1 MTQPVLFK
9 QSILIAGLTA
19 IQAVTP
25 AIVAVGS
32 LYATIVL
39 LGNDFDPS
47 STDIV
52 IVVVV
57 CLALIQPPR
66 EVNPQFT
73 SPRVSAVIDVI
84 SRWFLVVAVL
94 LAIGY
99 VTKSPLQA
107 YPRRVFLTWAAVTP
121 VALVIAALVMQ
132 EIMRRFL
139 MNASD
144 VRSAIIA
151 G

>member
-1 MTQPVLFK
+1 MSEPVLFK
-9 QSILIAGLTA
+9 QSILIAVLTV

-25 AIVAVGS
+25 AIVAVVS
-32 LYATIVL
+32 LYTTIVL

-73 SPRVSAVIDVI
+73 SPRVSAVVDVI

-107 YPRRVFLTWAAVTP
+107 YPRRVFMTWAAVTP
-121 VALVIAALVMQ
+121 VALILATLAMQ
-132 EIMRRFL
+132 ELMRRFL
-139 MNASD
+139 INAFDS
-144 VRSAIIA
+144 RSAII
-151 G
+151 